1 MDVGQILGTTTE
13 PPRRD
18 NETRRDDGEEFANFL
33 NEPAAKNDPP
43 ARKDAAD
50 PAPAETPAKESSDNH
65 NSAAEKPT
73 HKEASTETGKTTD
86 AASPADST
94 KTQDPS
100 STTKGTAETSSVAAT
115 DASVL
120 PTPPAAAATSANNN
134 APAATA
140 NPVATAAQGQL
151 YGAGTGEDV
160 PNSVEAAK
168 ANGAATESV
177 KKPETAGSETKKAEA
192 AVTNSGLAPAA
203 SNQTEPAKS
212 SKTTT
217 ASPTAGNEK
226 AAVTA
231 SSETQTAV
239 APTKALDVVRAE
251 AAAKMSEKDILSA
264 KIAEMLQDGKGKIS
278 LTATKQQ
285 QSFQSALA
293 SSTNLVT
300 ASMTNNPAS
309 SGVNAASFASADVET
324 ATPQAMQGISTGA
337 HGVSADGTNPSM
349 PAVPTGSVQGV
360 DATAANNASQA
371 ANAARTTAHLP
382 VAEQI
387 STHISAAIKEGHDRI
402 KISLHPSELG
412 RVEVKLDIGHDGRVL
427 AVVSVDKQE
436 TLDLLQ
442 RDARSLERALQD
454 AGFDTGSNSLNF
466 GLRQNGQDS
475 QGEGR
480 NFANYGLPADD
491 NGDNGVMSDMPLQ
504 AIGNRSNTDG
514 GLDIQV

>member
-1 MDVGQILGTTTE
+1 MDVGQTLGTTTE
-13 PPRRD
+13 PPRRE

-33 NEPAAKNDPP
+33 NEPVTKNEPP

-50 PAPAETPAKESSDNH
+50 PAPVETPAKKTSDNH
-65 NSAAEKPT
+65 NSAAEKPA
-73 HKEASTETGKTTD
+73 HKEAATETGKSTD
-86 AASPADST
+86 ATSPADPT
-94 KTQDPS
+94 KTQGPS
-100 STTKGTAETSSVAAT
+100 SASKGATEPSPVAAT
-115 DASVL
+115 EAPAL
-120 PTPPAAAATSANNN
+120 PTPPAAAATTANKN
-134 APAATA
+134 APAAAA
-140 NPVATAAQGQL
+140 NPAATAVLGQL
-151 YGAGTGEDV
+151 NGAGTGEDV
-160 PNSVEAAK
+160 PNSAEAAK
-168 ANGAATESV
+168 ANGATTESV
-177 KKPETAGSETKKAEA
+177 KKPETAGSEPKKAEA
-192 AVTNSGLAPAA
+192 ATANSGLPSAA
-203 SNQTEPAKS
+203 SNQTEPVKS
-212 SKTTT
+212 PKATTG
-217 ASPTAGNEK
+217 SPTAGNEK

-231 SSETQTAV
+231 SSEAQAAV

-309 SGVNAASFASADVET
+309 SGVNAASFASADIET
-324 ATPQAMQGISTGA
+324 ATPQAMQSISTGV

-387 STHISAAIKEGHDRI
+387 STQISAAIKEGHDRI

-454 AGFDTGSNSLNF
+454 AGFDTGSNTLNF
-466 GLRQNGQDS
+466 GLRQNGQDG

-480 NFANYGLPADD
+480 NFANYGLPTDD
-491 NGDNGVMSDMPLQ
+491 TGDNGVMSDMPMPS
-504 AIGNRSNTDG
+504 IGNRSNAEG